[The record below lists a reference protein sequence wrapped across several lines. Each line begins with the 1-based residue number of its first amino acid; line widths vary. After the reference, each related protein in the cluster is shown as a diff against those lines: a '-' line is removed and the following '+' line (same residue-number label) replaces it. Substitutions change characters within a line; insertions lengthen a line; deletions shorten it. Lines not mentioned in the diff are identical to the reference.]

1 MINNQ
6 NFNMKLARIG
16 WLLTFICILNSAYAQ
31 PVKGKFVDHG
41 PQLTASMIQGSIFV
55 TTKDGTELIYTVV
68 RGEPAHLLAYDV
80 KTKALKL
87 DKALGDA
94 DGVWDMAQST
104 DGTLYIPG
112 ASGSLFKHTPGTQ
125 EVTDLGVALKGET
138 YLWNLTAGKDGEVFG
153 ATYPGCRVF
162 RYHPKDGFSDV
173 AQGPL
178 VAGENYVR
186 SLAFHHKTGLL
197 YAGVGSHAHLLEIN
211 PVKGTKKE
219 ILPGKYKDKEFVYSL
234 EIVPGKNG
242 QDRLFALLTSGS
254 ITLVYNLKTKKFE
267 QEVTGMDMKAII
279 ADAKTKE
286 VYYTSKN
293 SLNRF
298 NPAKSFTTAKQLA
311 ENVGSANAF
320 AWGKDKNLYIL
331 TGGAS
336 LVKYNP
342 KTNEIKKDALE
353 VPGQPIPINAVLA
366 GPDDKI
372 WTGGYL
378 AGGHATYDPATNT
391 NTKHLGLHQ
400 TEGMAVFGDYIY
412 FGIYPK
418 GQFYEYNT
426 KAAWDVKNNS
436 PRKIA
441 EIPEQ
446 SRSFAVLP
454 VPDENMLFFGMIPE
468 YGKLGGAFVRYN
480 RAKDEVKHS
489 VLIPDH
495 GITSLVYANKM
506 VIGGSTISG
515 GLGVMPT
522 QKEAVLFGWDIKN
535 EKKTFEMVPVPGAA
549 AITSL
554 INAPDG
560 YVWGLS
566 DGVLFV
572 FDPVA
577 KKVISTQ
584 KLYDYPPFK
593 SHIWRS
599 AFMVVH
605 PNGQIYGTDN
615 KKLFKIDPQT
625 KAITILDN
633 NATLLTLDKQGTLYF
648 RRGTNLWSYQP

>member
-1 MINNQ
+1 
-6 NFNMKLARIG
+6 MKLGRIG
-16 WLLTFICILNSAYAQ
+16 CFLTLITVFSVNAFAQ

-41 PQLTASMIQGSIFV
+41 PQITASMIQGSMFV
-55 TTKDGTELIYTVV
+55 SALDGRELVYTVV
-68 RGEPAHLLAYDV
+68 RGEPAHLLAYDIQ
-80 KTKALKL
+80 TKELKL

-125 EVTDLGVALKGET
+125 EVTDLGIALKGET

-162 RYHPKDGFSDV
+162 RYHPKDGFSDIGK
-173 AQGPL
+173 GPL
-178 VAGENYVR
+178 VATENYVR

-197 YAGVGSHAHLLEIN
+197 YAGVGSHANLLEID
-211 PVKGTKKE
+211 PIKGTKKQ
-219 ILPGKYKDKEFVYSL
+219 ILPEQYKDKEFVYSL

-242 QDRLFALLTSGS
+242 QDRLFALLTSGNT
-254 ITLVYNLKTKKFE
+254 TLVYNLKTKMFE
-267 QEVTGMDMKAII
+267 QEISGMDMKAII
-279 ADAKTKE
+279 ANAKTKE
-286 VYYTSKN
+286 VYYTAN
-293 SLNRF
+293 SSLKSF
-298 NPAKSFTTAKQLA
+298 QSSKSFTTAKQLA

-331 TGGAS
+331 TSGAN

-342 KTNEIKKDALE
+342 QTKELTKDKLL

-366 GPDDKI
+366 GPDGKI

-378 AGGHATYDPATNT
+378 AGGHATYDPITNT
-391 NTKHLGLHQ
+391 NTEYRGLHQ
-400 TEGMAVFGDYIY
+400 TEGMTVYGDYIY
-412 FGIYPK
+412 YGIYPK

-426 KAAWDVKNNS
+426 KAKWNVENNN

-441 EIPEQ
+441 QIPEQ

-454 VPDENMLFFGMIPE
+454 VTDENMLFFGMIPE
-468 YGKLGGAFVRYN
+468 YGKLGGAFVRYD

-489 VLIPDH
+489 VLIPEH
-495 GITSLVYANKM
+495 GISSLLYVNKM

-515 GLGVMPT
+515 GLGVAPT

-535 EKKTFEMVPVPGAA
+535 EKKTFELVPVPGAA

-560 YVWGLS
+560 CVWGLA

-577 KKVISTQ
+577 QKVLSTQ

-615 KKLFKIDPQT
+615 KKLFKIDAVS
-625 KAITILDN
+625 KACTILDD